1 MGKTGF
7 YGLFPCRGST
17 VNNFC
22 FARSPKKSQKRH
34 FFEPLI
40 AKVIVEALN
49 YIRIQKVEYLDEN
62 SGLNEIVDLSLKDC
76 S

>member
-1 MGKTGF
+1 MVYSHVGG
-7 YGLFPCRGST
+7 GST
-17 VNNFC
+17 VNKFC
-22 FARSPKKSQKRH
+22 FARSPKKSQKRL

-62 SGLNEIVDLSLKDC
+62 SGLNEIADLSLKDC